1 MSYRL
6 TTSDIVIAKPE
17 LTKIMYE
24 QMQRTILIANLQTQ
38 RIINQRHVLLLL
50 YKLSQIIVLLP
61 K

>member
-1 MSYRL
+1 
-6 TTSDIVIAKPE
+6 VIAKPE
-17 LTKIMYE
+17 STKSMYE

-50 YKLSQIIVLLP
+50 YKLSQNTTLLP

>member
-50 YKLSQIIVLLP
+50 YKLSQITVLLP